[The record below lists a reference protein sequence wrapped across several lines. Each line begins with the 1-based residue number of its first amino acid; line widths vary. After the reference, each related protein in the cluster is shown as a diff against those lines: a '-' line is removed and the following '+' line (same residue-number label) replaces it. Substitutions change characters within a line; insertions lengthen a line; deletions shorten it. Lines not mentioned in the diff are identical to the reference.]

1 MIQSINNVVTKV
13 GSTVSKASKAILA
26 TAAMAG
32 LGYAS
37 NAFAAPADV
46 TAMSTTFTAGS
57 TTTVTGVSGYGD
69 SSTGF
74 LSTNNYTIKYLGGD
88 LAVSTVTANG
98 QTYTATANGQAVV
111 RRNLTDGN
119 PNNDILW
126 YATQGTADPKN
137 GSTITLEGPQESGY
151 NAALSQNNLFVG
163 ADNIFGNKGNGHGNN
178 TDVERVDLLYSS
190 GITTDSTKI
199 FTIFDRGLTGQHDGF
214 KIAAITALGA
224 GNVPSAYGPV
234 LTLNQGAWGNTS
246 LLPLDGY
253 TIMRKNNTL
262 VNDKFHPSDTT
273 LQTIGGVA
281 INTTD
286 LEPAG
291 TTIYGYSLFAPD
303 VTGTGAQLV
312 DWTNTTFFP
321 TNSNSSATGT
331 AGLDP
336 EAGAGVLFTCIP
348 EPSTATLMTVVAGA
362 LLTRRSKRRQ
372 QQSQVA

>member
-1 MIQSINNVVTKV
+1 MIQQSINKVVHKV

-32 LGYAS
+32 LGYAT

-46 TAMSTTFTAGS
+46 TAMSTTFTAGA
-57 TTTVTGVSGYGD
+57 TTQVTGVTGYGD
-69 SSTGF
+69 STTGF
-74 LSTNNYTIKYLGGD
+74 LGTNSYTIKYLGGD
-88 LAVSTVTANG
+88 LAVTTVTANG
-98 QTYTATANGQAVV
+98 KTYTASANGQAVV
-111 RRNLTDGN
+111 RRNSVG

-178 TDVERVDLLYSS
+178 TDVERVDLLYTS

-214 KIAAITALGA
+214 KIAAITALDGS
-224 GNVPSAYGPV
+224 GKPSAYGPV

-262 VNDKFHPSDTT
+262 VNDKFHPSDQT

-286 LEPAG
+286 LEPQG

-303 VTGTGAQLV
+303 VTGTGSQLL
-312 DWTNTTFFP
+312 DWTNSTFYP
-321 TNSNSSATGT
+321 TNSNSSANGN

-348 EPSTATLMTVVAGA
+348 EPSTATIMTVVAGA
-362 LLTRRSKRRQ
+362 LLTRRSKRRNGQ
-372 QQSQVA
+372 PQVA

>member
-1 MIQSINNVVTKV
+1 MIQHSINKVVHKV

-46 TAMSTTFTAGS
+46 TAISTTFTAGA

-69 SSTGF
+69 SVTGF
-74 LSTNNYTIKYLGGD
+74 KSTNTYTIKYLGGD
-88 LAVSTVTANG
+88 LALSSVTANG
-98 QTYTATANGQAVV
+98 LTYVPSAQAQAVV
-111 RRNLTDGN
+111 RRNNVG

-126 YATQGTADPKN
+126 YATQGTVN
-137 GSTITLEGPQESGY
+137 TTSGSTITLEGPQESGY

-163 ADNIFGNKGNGHGNN
+163 ADNIFGNTGNGHGNN

-190 GITTDSTKI
+190 GITTNSTKI

-214 KIAAITALGA
+214 KIAAITALDGS
-224 GNVPSAYGPV
+224 GKPSAYGPV
-234 LTLNQGAWGNTS
+234 ITLNAGAWGNTA

-253 TIMRKNNTL
+253 TVMRKNNTL
-262 VNDKFHPSDTT
+262 VNDKFHPSDSTI
-273 LQTIGGVA
+273 QTIGGVA
-281 INTTD
+281 VNTTD

-303 VTGTGAQLV
+303 TKGSGSQLV
-312 DWTNTTFFP
+312 DWTNSSFFP
-321 TNSNSSATGT
+321 TNSNSSATGI

-336 EAGAGVLFTCIP
+336 QAGSGVLFTCIP
-348 EPSTATLMTVVAGA
+348 EPSTGALLTVVAGA
-362 LLTRRSKRRQ
+362 MLTRRSKRRGQ
-372 QQSQVA
+372 QPQVA

>member
-1 MIQSINNVVTKV
+1 
-13 GSTVSKASKAILA
+13 
-26 TAAMAG
+26 MAG

-46 TAMSTTFTAGS
+46 TAISTTFTAGS

-69 SSTGF
+69 SVTGF
-74 LSTNNYTIKYLGGD
+74 LGSNSYTIKYLGGD

-98 QTYTATANGQAVV
+98 QTYTASANGQAFV
-111 RRNLTDGN
+111 RKNTSDGN

-126 YATQGTADPKN
+126 YATQGTVKTAN

-178 TDVERVDLLYSS
+178 TDVERVDLIYTS
-190 GITTDSTKI
+190 GVTTNSTKI
-199 FTIFDRGLTGQHDGF
+199 FTIFDRGLAGQHDGF
-214 KIAAITALGA
+214 KIAAITGLSGTTPTSF
-224 GNVPSAYGPV
+224 GSV
-234 LTLNQGAWGNTS
+234 LTLNQGAWGNTE
-246 LLPLDGY
+246 LLPTDGY
-253 TIMRKNNTL
+253 TIMRKNNTV
-262 VNDKFHPSDTT
+262 VNDKFHPSDST

-281 INTTD
+281 VPTTD
-286 LEPAG
+286 LAPAG
-291 TTIYGYSLFAPD
+291 TTIYGYALFAPD
-303 VTGTGAQLV
+303 VTGTGAQLL
-312 DWTNTTFFP
+312 DWTNTNFYP

-348 EPSTATLMTVVAGA
+348 EPSTATIMTVVAGA
-362 LLTRRSKRRQ
+362 LLTRRSKRRNGQ
-372 QQSQVA
+372 PQVA